1 MQHAGSEVFII
12 DDDPK
17 IRTALARLIESAGYG
32 VRTFASAGEF
42 LDRRDELGPGC
53 LLLDVRLPDLNGLD
67 LQQRLQER
75 GFYLP
80 VIFMTGFGDI
90 PTSVRAIKAGAF
102 DFLTKPVE
110 DQVLLRTIGEA
121 LEEEFRTRSERV
133 ETEELARR
141 AASLTPR
148 EREVMEHVLAG
159 LLNKQIAHELGI
171 SEKTVKVH
179 RSRVMSK
186 MGARRVATLVHYAVR
201 LGMDPGVAPGAAG
214 APGPSTAMPHHDP
227 DRGGAWAASATG
239 HRSEPEASSNYSDP
253 APGQSEAPDRRRPGD
268 QGGRHRPS
276 KPPFDDRSR

>member
-1 MQHAGSEVFII
+1 MQEAGSEVFVI

-17 IRTALARLIESAGYG
+17 VQTALARLIESAGYT
-32 VRTFASAGEF
+32 VRTFGSAREF

-67 LQQRLQER
+67 LQQRLQES

-110 DQVLLRTIGEA
+110 DRVLLRTIGEA
-121 LEEEFRTRSERV
+121 LEEESRTRSERV

-141 AASLTPR
+141 ADSLTPR
-148 EREVMEHVLAG
+148 EREVMEHILAG
-159 LLNKQIAHELGI
+159 LLNKQIARELGI

-201 LGMDPGVAPGAAG
+201 LGMSPGVSPAAG
-214 APGPSTAMPHHDP
+214 ETPGLSVPTPRHESNRSA
-227 DRGGAWAASATG
+227 AWAASAG
-239 HRSEPEASSNYSDP
+239 DRDMEAPSSDYSDP
-253 APGQSEAPDRRRPGD
+253 APAENEPPDRR
-268 QGGRHRPS
+268 
-276 KPPFDDRSR
+276 

>member
-1 MQHAGSEVFII
+1 MQEAGSEVFVI

-17 IRTALARLIESAGYG
+17 VRTALARLIESAGYT
-32 VRTFASAGEF
+32 VRTFASAREF
-42 LDRRDELGPGC
+42 LDRRDQLGPGC

-67 LQQRLQER
+67 LQQRLQES

-110 DQVLLRTIGEA
+110 DDVLLRTIGEA
-121 LEEEFRTRSERV
+121 LEEEARTRSERV
-133 ETEELARR
+133 ETEELAGR
-141 AASLTPR
+141 AESLTPR

-201 LGMDPGVAPGAAG
+201 LGMSPGVPPVADAT
-214 APGPSTAMPHHDP
+214 PGPSVSTQRHESNRSA
-227 DRGGAWAASATG
+227 AWAASAG
-239 HRSEPEASSNYSDP
+239 RDRDGEAPSSDYSDP
-253 APGQSEAPDRRRPGD
+253 APAESEPPDRR
-268 QGGRHRPS
+268 
-276 KPPFDDRSR
+276 

>member
-1 MQHAGSEVFII
+1 MQEAGSEVFVI

-17 IRTALARLIESAGYG
+17 VRTALARLIESAGHP
-32 VRTFASAGEF
+32 VRTFASAREF
-42 LDRRDELGPGC
+42 LDRRDQLGPGC

-67 LQQRLQER
+67 LQQRLQES

-121 LEEEFRTRSERV
+121 LEEESRTRSERV
-133 ETEELARR
+133 ETEELADR
-141 AASLTPR
+141 AESLTPR
-148 EREVMEHVLAG
+148 EREVMQHVLAG
-159 LLNKQIAHELGI
+159 LLNKQIARELGI

-201 LGMDPGVAPGAAG
+201 LGMSPGVPPVAG
-214 APGPSTAMPHHDP
+214 VTPGPSAPTRRHESG
-227 DRGGAWAASATG
+227 RGAAWAASAAHDQG
-239 HRSEPEASSNYSDP
+239 REAPPSDPSDP
-253 APGQSEAPDRRRPGD
+253 APAESRPADRRQMDD
-268 QGGRHRPS
+268 QGDRHPA
-276 KPPFDDRSR
+276 